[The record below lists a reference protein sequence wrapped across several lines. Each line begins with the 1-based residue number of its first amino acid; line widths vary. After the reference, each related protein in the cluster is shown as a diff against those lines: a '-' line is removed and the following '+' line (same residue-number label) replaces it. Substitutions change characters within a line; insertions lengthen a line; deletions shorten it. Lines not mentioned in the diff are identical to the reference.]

1 MASLGATRADYAAG
15 FFGNKEELV
24 EVWPDNWTVFTIFE
38 DLSTQW
44 LAGPG
49 GPIGLNYGSIKPV
62 LGFRGIKRNQRRAI
76 FDDLRIM
83 ETAALKQMTEK

>member
-1 MASLGATRADYAAG
+1 MSGLGTTRADYAIG
-15 FFGNKEELV
+15 FFGNAEELV
-24 EVWPDNWTVFTIFE
+24 EVWPDNWNAFTIFE

-49 GPIGLNYGSIKPV
+49 GPIGLNYGSIEPV
-62 LGFRGIKRNQRRAI
+62 LGFRGIKRNQRKTI